1 MEPQIYA
8 TLTPINALARL
19 ALSETYDVLT
29 AGQQNS
35 LREGPLCRMKV
46 EPQQRYNKDVSQL
59 RRELQRRS
67 DKGDGFTSDSLTE
80 PESANEIENN
90 QQLGT
95 IWEGQYLLAFN
106 PQPRTAEI
114 GWRVGK
120 SSQMLNS
127 QHPDLVL
134 CTSVFAKKHSLNIR
148 TAHARFNFCKE
159 NSALFIVGRRSQH
172 AELKINGI
180 IITEQLFALNQ
191 RLMKVDFDRLTYELR
206 FTIWADT
213 EEFKSTRRRYL
224 TTFFGVQPILD
235 FEMPTPRHD
244 VQIMGNWTLAQPLG
258 RGGIGRVFLA
268 SNAKNEVATVKVME
282 RDHHTRHSV
291 DEEISTLKR
300 LTTLAQHWGKFE
312 SMVQLRK
319 VVGKFSDAP
328 FEQVA
333 VVLMPIT
340 PNTFC
345 ELVQRKDESW
355 NGMKREEAQ
364 LFRSLLLQVKVL
376 HDRGWLHGDL
386 KPENV
391 GIIGTPQRAVL
402 LDIGNAKH
410 LRPGCRLD
418 PIPGSGGIIG
428 YIAPEREME
437 SYDRS
442 IDIWSLGVIGYEI
455 TYGYPPWKQPQ
466 NSWRRD
472 RCDSLREAFHK
483 QYDETITKLAYDSK
497 LVPME
502 THIQL
507 GELIKQM
514 LRHFRARQNNH
525 SRICINEAFKHPAW
539 GSLREDIPREAKR
552 QKGLSSYQ
560 VNGIES
566 PLPWK
571 AWLASIAAAI

>member
-95 IWEGQYLLAFN
+95 IWEGQYLLGFN
-106 PQPRTAEI
+106 PQPRIAEV

-120 SSQMLNS
+120 SSQVLNS

-134 CTSVFAKKHSLNIR
+134 CTPVFAKKHSLNIR

-159 NSALFIVGRRSQH
+159 NSALFIAGRRSQH

-180 IITEQLFALNQ
+180 IVTEQLFALNQ
-191 RLMKVDFDRLTYELR
+191 RSMKVDFDRLTYELR
-206 FTIWADT
+206 FTAWADT
-213 EEFKSTRRRYL
+213 EEFKSTRRR
-224 TTFFGVQPILD
+224 
-235 FEMPTPRHD
+235 
-244 VQIMGNWTLAQPLG
+244 
-258 RGGIGRVFLA
+258 
-268 SNAKNEVATVKVME
+268 
-282 RDHHTRHSV
+282 
-291 DEEISTLKR
+291 
-300 LTTLAQHWGKFE
+300 
-312 SMVQLRK
+312 
-319 VVGKFSDAP
+319 
-328 FEQVA
+328 
-333 VVLMPIT
+333 
-340 PNTFC
+340 
-345 ELVQRKDESW
+345 SW

-386 KPENV
+386 KPANV

-410 LRPGCRLD
+410 LRPGCHLN
-418 PIPGSGGIIG
+418 PTPGSGGTIG

-455 TYGYPPWKQPQ
+455 TYGHPPWKQTQ
-466 NSWRRD
+466 NPWRRD
-472 RCDSLREAFHK
+472 RCNSLREAFHK
-483 QYDETITKLAYDSK
+483 QYDDTITKLASDSK
-497 LVPME
+497 VVPME

-507 GELIKQM
+507 GELITQM
-514 LRHFRARQNNH
+514 LRHSRARQNNH
-525 SRICINEAFKHPAW
+525 ARICINEALKHPAW
-539 GSLREDIPREAKR
+539 GSLRDDMPREAKR
-552 QKGLSSYQ
+552 QKGLS
-560 VNGIES
+560 
-566 PLPWK
+566 
-571 AWLASIAAAI
+571 

>member
-114 GWRVGK
+114 GWRV
-120 SSQMLNS
+120 
-127 QHPDLVL
+127 
-134 CTSVFAKKHSLNIR
+134 VFAKKHSLNIR

-191 RLMKVDFDRLTYELR
+191 RSMKVDFDRLTYELR

-213 EEFKSTRRRYL
+213 EEFKSTRR
-224 TTFFGVQPILD
+224 
-235 FEMPTPRHD
+235 
-244 VQIMGNWTLAQPLG
+244 
-258 RGGIGRVFLA
+258 
-268 SNAKNEVATVKVME
+268 
-282 RDHHTRHSV
+282 SV

-364 LFRSLLLQVKVL
+364 LFRSLLLQMKVL

-442 IDIWSLGVIGYEI
+442 IDIWSLG
-455 TYGYPPWKQPQ
+455 
-466 NSWRRD
+466 
-472 RCDSLREAFHK
+472 
-483 QYDETITKLAYDSK
+483 

>member
-95 IWEGQYLLAFN
+95 IWEGQYLLGFN
-106 PQPRTAEI
+106 PQPRIAEV

-120 SSQMLNS
+120 SSQVLNS

-134 CTSVFAKKHSLNIR
+134 CTPVFAKKHSLNIR

-159 NSALFIVGRRSQH
+159 NSALFIAGRRSQH

-180 IITEQLFALNQ
+180 IVTEQLFALNQ
-191 RLMKVDFDRLTYELR
+191 RSMKVDFDRLTYELR
-206 FTIWADT
+206 FTAWADT

-224 TTFFGVQPILD
+224 TTVLGVQAILD

-244 VQIMGNWTLAQPLG
+244 VQMMGNWTLAQPLG

-268 SNAKNEVATVKVME
+268 SNAKNEVAAVKIMD
-282 RDHHTRHSV
+282 RDSDTQHSV
-291 DEEISTLKR
+291 DEEISTLER
-300 LTTLAQHWGKFE
+300 LTALARNWGE
-312 SMVQLRK
+312 TGSMVQLRE

-333 VVLMPIT
+333 VVLIPMT
-340 PNTFC
+340 PNTFW
-345 ELVQRKDESW
+345 ELVQRKNESW

-386 KPENV
+386 KPANV

-410 LRPGCRLD
+410 LRPGCHLN
-418 PIPGSGGIIG
+418 PTPGSGGTIG

-455 TYGYPPWKQPQ
+455 TYGHPPWKQTQ
-466 NSWRRD
+466 NPWRRD
-472 RCDSLREAFHK
+472 RCNSLREAFHK
-483 QYDETITKLAYDSK
+483 QYDDTITKLASDSK
-497 LVPME
+497 VVPME

-507 GELIKQM
+507 GELITQM
-514 LRHFRARQNNH
+514 LRHSRARQNNH
-525 SRICINEAFKHPAW
+525 ARICINEALKHPAW
-539 GSLREDIPREAKR
+539 GSLRDDMPREAKR
-552 QKGLSSYQ
+552 QKGLS
-560 VNGIES
+560 
-566 PLPWK
+566 
-571 AWLASIAAAI
+571 